1 MSVVYEFNNEVNDDS
16 NYTNILY
23 NSIDLKTFIWTIN
36 AFLWTIIEE
45 LIEINSS
52 IINLCLYWSQ
62 YDSIYYILSYG
73 LLFIILI
80 ISIII
85 IFKIR
90 LI

>member
-1 MSVVYEFNNEVNDDS
+1 MSVVYEFNNEVNDS

-23 NSIDLKTFIWTIN
+23 DSIDIKTFFWTIY
-36 AFLWTIIEE
+36 AYLCIIIED
-45 LIEINSS
+45 LIDLHYS
-52 IINLCLYWSQ
+52 IINFLLYWSQ

-73 LLFIILI
+73 FLFFILI